1 MITRRALKF
10 RWRRRIKDEDGRG
23 GGRIP
28 QICKATF
35 LRETQSE
42 DIFYRPGA
50 IEILSLSSFSKSS
63 SISLTC
69 IISY

>member
-1 MITRRALKF
+1 MRM
-10 RWRRRIKDEDGRG
+10 G
-23 GGRIP
+23 GGKDTVP

-50 IEILSLSSFSKSS
+50 IDILSVSSFSKSS
-63 SISLTC
+63 SVSLTC